1 MIYFGLSVSRYMKLA
16 KWLARLKRNGGR
28 PVVNHN
34 PRLLLFINFALVA
47 GYWGVNPA
55 SLHAQNVSGTILGQI
70 QDQQGA
76 AIGRV
81 QVTAKNLET
90 GAVRTA
96 TADDSG
102 AYRITSVPAGS
113 YEVSAA
119 IAGFKTEVRS
129 GISVTVGSD
138 VAVNFFLSV
147 GGGGGENAETAEGTP
162 EGNSCFTIRGVVY
175 SAAPH

>member
-1 MIYFGLSVSRYMKLA
+1 MSRNRR
-16 KWLARLKRNGGR
+16 RL
-28 PVVNHN
+28 
-34 PRLLLFINFALVA
+34 FALIHFSLAVS
-47 GYWGVNPA
+47 YWCVSPA
-55 SLHAQNVSGTILGQI
+55 SLNAQTVSGTILGQI

-76 AIGRV
+76 AIGKAEVSAR
-81 QVTAKNLET
+81 NLET
-90 GAVRTA
+90 GSVRKTV
-96 TADDSG
+96 ADDTG
-102 AYRITSVPAGS
+102 TYRITSVPAGS
-113 YEVSAA
+113 YEVSAS

-129 GISVTVGSD
+129 GIAVTVGSD